1 MDFACVKYAG
11 TVLEQL
17 MPPKFEKGS
26 LPNYFDN
33 NDPNSDPLL
42 LDLGPLPPKWEK
54 AYTEKG
60 EVYFIE

>member
-1 MDFACVKYAG
+1 MFIDEIQQELDKSC
-11 TVLEQL
+11 
-17 MPPKFEKGS
+17 P
-26 LPNYFDN
+26 PNYY
-33 NDPNSDPLL
+33 NDPNCSDPLL

>member
-1 MDFACVKYAG
+1 
-11 TVLEQL
+11 
-17 MPPKFEKGS
+17 MPPKFEKGP
-26 LPNYFDN
+26 LPNYFHHSM
-33 NDPNSDPLL
+33 DPNSDPLL